1 MGSLAK
7 RGRTMLSR
15 ATKGSSWAT
24 LLIELGMKAYRA
36 RSYPGCFRRPLTP
49 TQLRVIGR
57 PLFSDSDQFR
67 SATKR
72 RNGPEADFKP
82 RFSTLAIKFV
92 DYILSLGARC
102 ITLVWTMS
110 SHSCASKGTGTSIQ
124 SRAFKP
130 RVWRVGSTSHFAT
143 AGASLAKSARV
154 PR

>member
-15 ATKGSSWAT
+15 ATEGSSWAT
-24 LLIELGMKAYRA
+24 LLIELGMKAYQA
-36 RSYPGCFRRPLTP
+36 RSSHPSCLRRPLTP

-72 RNGPEADFKP
+72 RNGPRGDMEVLFDLACLNKP
-82 RFSTLAIKFV
+82 R
-92 DYILSLGARC
+92 
-102 ITLVWTMS
+102 
-110 SHSCASKGTGTSIQ
+110 
-124 SRAFKP
+124 
-130 RVWRVGSTSHFAT
+130 STSA
-143 AGASLAKSARV
+143 